1 MKNPD
6 GAGPGCMLYP
16 LKPCDTEPLI
26 SISDVTIRNVNSYG
40 NILPPG
46 VFRCHESNKCTG
58 FVLDNVHVSGWW
70 RLFGLNY
77 ITENV
82 EGSVN
87 KSRPVP
93 AFVNAADG
101 KVLNEGDDDNT
112 EFGSGFTQMVTGE
125 RVAF

>member
-26 SISDVTIRNVNSYG
+26 SISDVTIRNVRSYG

-46 VFRCHESNKCTG
+46 IFRCHESNKCTG
-58 FVLDNVHVSGWW
+58 FVLENVHVSGWW

-82 EGSVN
+82 EGFVV

-101 KVLNEGDDDNT
+101 TVFTEGDN
-112 EFGSGFTQMVTGE
+112 FN
-125 RVAF
+125 